1 MEIYESEQDQVE
13 ALKKWWKENGR
24 SIIAGLLIGLGGVV
38 GWKSWVSYQ
47 EAQSVK
53 GSTSYE
59 QLVEL
64 VSTNKPAEAEQYG
77 RRLMQGFSSSTY
89 ATLSALLL
97 AKLDR
102 EQGKAD
108 EGERHLRWVMDQT
121 DFPELRQI
129 ARLRLARLKLADGA
143 LDEALSLVSG
153 DVAAGFEAADQ
164 EARGDILLAKGDL
177 DGARAAY
184 RRALVSLAAMSANR
198 QLVQM
203 KLDNLGVGQS
213 QGQPAEQVPAS

>member
-1 MEIYESEQDQVE
+1 
-13 ALKKWWKENGR
+13 
-24 SIIAGLLIGLGGVV
+24 
-38 GWKSWVSYQ
+38 
-47 EAQSVK
+47 
-53 GSTSYE
+53 
-59 QLVEL
+59 
-64 VSTNKPAEAEQYG
+64 
-77 RRLMQGFSSSTY
+77 MQGFPSSTY

-184 RRALVSLAAMSANR
+184 RRALVSLAATSANR

-213 QGQPAEQVPAS
+213 QGQPAEQAPAS